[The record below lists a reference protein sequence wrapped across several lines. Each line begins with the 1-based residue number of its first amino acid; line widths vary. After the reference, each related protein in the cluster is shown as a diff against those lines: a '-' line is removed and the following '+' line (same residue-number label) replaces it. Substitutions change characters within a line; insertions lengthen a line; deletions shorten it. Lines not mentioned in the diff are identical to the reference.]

1 MWYNESIEQI
11 CLNINK
17 ELIRMIV
24 KARIVRGPSVEEL
37 KEKGDFPCV
46 VKYYDDALPSNDY
59 HARHVYSVEKIV
71 KDGEEE
77 VKLLLCDSDGG
88 LHEATYDT
96 KKRKGWFD

>member
-1 MWYNESIEQI
+1 
-11 CLNINK
+11 
-17 ELIRMIV
+17 MIV
-24 KARIVRGPSVEEL
+24 KARI
-37 KEKGDFPCV
+37 
-46 VKYYDDALPSNDY
+46 
-59 HARHVYSVEKIV
+59 VYSVEKIV